1 MEKSKKKLIAGI
13 IIFGS
18 LWGFSEVL
26 LGSTLENAGI
36 SSGGIMT
43 GFFAITF
50 LVVSKIFYRQ
60 PGIQLGMGLIAG
72 GLRIFNPFVGY
83 QICSAIAIM
92 TEGAVFELIWYKFSF
107 DIEKYKTYT
116 IQMSMGIL
124 TAFLLY
130 VSGYTITQILTPILA
145 GSGFYFE
152 NLVIFMPRI
161 LASGLLPA
169 LIGAFMVP
177 VIMQIKKLD
186 LTVKDKL
193 YYPVT
198 ISISIFCWIFV
209 IGIWFIM
216 T

>member
-1 MEKSKKKLIAGI
+1 MEKSKKKLLAGI
-13 IIFGS
+13 IVFGS

-26 LGSTLENAGI
+26 LGSFLENAGI

-50 LVVSKIFYRQ
+50 LIVSRIFYRQ
-60 PGIQLGMGLIAG
+60 PGMQLGMGLIAG
-72 GLRIFNPFVGY
+72 GLRIFNPFVGC

-92 TEGAVFELIWYKFSF
+92 AEGAVFELIWYKFSF
-107 DIEKYKTYT
+107 DIERYKTNT
-116 IQMSMGIL
+116 IKISMGIL
-124 TAFLLY
+124 TAYLLY
-130 VSGYTITQILTPILA
+130 ISGYTITQILTPVVA
-145 GSGFYFE
+145 GSGFYLE

-169 LIGAFMVP
+169 LIGAFMLP
-177 VIMQIKKLD
+177 AIMQIKKLD
-186 LTVKDKL
+186 LTIKDKL
-193 YYPVT
+193 YYPAT
-198 ISISIFCWIFV
+198 ISISAFCWILV

>member
-1 MEKSKKKLIAGI
+1 MEKNKKKLIAGI
-13 IIFGS
+13 ILFGS

-50 LVVSKIFYRQ
+50 LVASKIFYRQ

-72 GLRIFNPFVGY
+72 GLRIFNPFVGC

-92 TEGAVFELIWYKFSF
+92 VEGAVFELIWYKFSF

-130 VSGYTITQILTPILA
+130 VSGYIITQILTPILA

-152 NLVIFMPRI
+152 NLIIFMPRI
-161 LASGLLPA
+161 LANGLLPA

-186 LTVKDKL
+186 LTIKDDL
-193 YYPVT
+193 YYPAT
-198 ISISIFCWIFV
+198 ISISVFCWIFV
-209 IGIWFIM
+209 ISIWFM
-216 T
+216 MA